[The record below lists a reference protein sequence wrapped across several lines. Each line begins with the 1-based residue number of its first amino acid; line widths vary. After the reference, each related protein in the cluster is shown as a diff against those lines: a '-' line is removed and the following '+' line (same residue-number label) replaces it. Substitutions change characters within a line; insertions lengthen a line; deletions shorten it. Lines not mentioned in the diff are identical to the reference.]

1 MSLQW
6 FLFITA
12 VVIILQ
18 GWIYK
23 RWGFSGIIY
32 TRSFSTRGVFEG
44 EEAEMVER
52 ILNQK
57 LLPLPW
63 LRIESKMNPN
73 LEFYQQSDLRI
84 KHGEF
89 HRSIFSL
96 MPYTGITRRHRV
108 KCLKR
113 GCYRLTSAAMT
124 LGDLFGTYD
133 ESKDFTVNAEI
144 LVFPRLVPVNEI
156 PLPSHSWQGDITV
169 KRWILEDPFMI
180 SGVRDYQWGDP
191 LNRISWKASARTGEL
206 KVYNRDFTAD
216 PRLMILL
223 NIDQSEAMWDAVTN
237 MDLVERGISYAI
249 SLAQHAISNGI
260 PVGFGCNAYQI
271 DQKDRP
277 IRIGPSMSKE
287 HLYFL
292 LEVMAKLII
301 VRSMTFF
308 TFLEEELSRQTS
320 ALDYLFITPYTSDR
334 MNQQISR
341 LRSRGNSVEI
351 LLLDKESE
359 NREAAV

>member
-1 MSLQW
+1 
-6 FLFITA
+6 
-12 VVIILQ
+12 
-18 GWIYK
+18 
-23 RWGFSGIIY
+23 
-32 TRSFSTRGVFEG
+32 
-44 EEAEMVER
+44 
-52 ILNQK
+52 
-57 LLPLPW
+57 
-63 LRIESKMNPN
+63 
-73 LEFYQQSDLRI
+73 
-84 KHGEF
+84 
-89 HRSIFSL
+89 
-96 MPYTGITRRHRV
+96 
-108 KCLKR
+108 
-113 GCYRLTSAAMT
+113 MT

-301 VRSMTFF
+301 ARSMTFF